1 MQKLRLNSGSDLY
14 EVRLPDLGMFE
25 HIARQNPDDWEE
37 PIVRELLQTVRGE
50 PWPPPKE
57 DRRTAALDIPM
68 PVYLRLVEAVSE
80 HMAYPK
86 DVADA
91 ALKGASYSDYGG
103 TITILGD
110 VYEVA
115 TPTVRKHRERMQLC
129 GKRTVEA
136 TILLLRDHIRSFN
149 GAPVEKPHVTWPF
162 DLPTTRLLM
171 DFLQVLMAGGLG
183 NAPPVVL
190 VDE

>member
-1 MQKLRLNSGSDLY
+1 MQKLRLTSGSDVY
-14 EVRLPDLGMFE
+14 EARVPDLGMFE
-25 HIARQNPDDWEE
+25 HIAHQNPDDWEE
-37 PIVRELLQTVRGE
+37 PIIRELLQTVRGE
-50 PWPPPKE
+50 AWPPPKG
-57 DRRTAALDIPM
+57 DRRTAELDIPM
-68 PVYLRLVEAVSE
+68 PVYLRLAEAINE
-80 HMAYPK
+80 HMAHPK
-86 DVADA
+86 DVAEA

-115 TPTVRKHRERMQLC
+115 TPTVRKHRERMQFC
-129 GKRTVEA
+129 GKRNVEA
-136 TILLLRDHIRSFN
+136 TILLLRDHIKTFN
-149 GAPVEKPHVTWPF
+149 GAPVEKPHVSWPF

-190 VDE
+190 VDG

>member
-1 MQKLRLNSGSDLY
+1 MQKLRLTSGSDLY
-14 EVRLPDLGMFE
+14 EIRVPDLGMFE
-25 HIARQNPDDWEE
+25 HLARQNPDDWEE
-37 PIVRELLQTVRGE
+37 PIIRELLQTVKGE
-50 PWPPPKE
+50 PWPGPGQ
-57 DRRTAALDIPM
+57 DRRLAPLDVPM

-80 HMAYPK
+80 HMGHPK
-86 DVADA
+86 EVADA

-110 VYEVA
+110 VFEVA

-129 GKRTVEA
+129 GKRNVEA
-136 TILLLRDHIRSFN
+136 QLLLLRDHIRSFN
-149 GAPVEKPHVTWPF
+149 GAPVETPHMKWPF

-171 DFLQVLMAGGLG
+171 DFLQLLMAGGLG

-190 VDE
+190 VDG